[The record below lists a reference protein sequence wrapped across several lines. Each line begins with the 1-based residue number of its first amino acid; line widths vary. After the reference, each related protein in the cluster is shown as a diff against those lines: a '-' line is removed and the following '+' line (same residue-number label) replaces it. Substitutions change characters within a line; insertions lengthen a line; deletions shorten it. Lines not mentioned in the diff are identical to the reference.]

1 MVYQEKPMPRKPL
14 LVLAIALAACVA
26 AYGQSL
32 GDIARVNR
40 EKQTSATPNAKPATI
55 TNDDLGQDAPAKN
68 ASRPAG
74 TASSKPIRKAAQEGD
89 IDPRA
94 AAQWKRQIVAQ
105 QDKIATLQG
114 RVDEINATLHP
125 PGSAQFNGP
134 YNRYQTA
141 QMDRLANLQLQLD
154 EQKKKLA
161 EMQEE
166 ARQAGMHTTVYD
178 P

>member
-1 MVYQEKPMPRKPL
+1 MPRKPL
-14 LVLAIALAACVA
+14 LVLAIALGACVA

-32 GDIARVNR
+32 GDIARANR
-40 EKQTSATPNAKPATI
+40 EKQTPATSAKPAPI
-55 TNDDLGQDAPAKN
+55 TNDDLGQAPPAKDPP
-68 ASRPAG
+68 RPAG
-74 TASSKPIRKAAQEGD
+74 IANKPVRKTAQEGD
-89 IDPRA
+89 IDQRA

-125 PGSAQFNGP
+125 AGSAQFNGP

-141 QMDRLANLQLQLD
+141 QMDKLANLQLQLD

>member
-1 MVYQEKPMPRKPL
+1 MPRKLL
-14 LVLAIALAACVA
+14 LVLAIALGACVA

-32 GDIARVNR
+32 GDIARANR
-40 EKQTSATPNAKPATI
+40 EKQTSTTSTAKPSTVI
-55 TNDDLGQDAPAKN
+55 TNDDLGQDSPAKD

-74 TASSKPIRKAAQEGD
+74 TASNKPVRRIAQEGD
-89 IDPRA
+89 IDPHA
-94 AAQWKRQIVAQ
+94 AAQWKKQIVAQ

-114 RVDEINATLHP
+114 HVDEINATLHP
-125 PGSAQFNGP
+125 AGSAQFNGP

-141 QMDRLANLQLQLD
+141 QMDKLANLQLQLD

>member
-1 MVYQEKPMPRKPL
+1 MPRKSL
-14 LVLAIALAACVA
+14 LVVAIALATCA
-26 AYGQSL
+26 AAHGQSL
-32 GDIARVNR
+32 GDIARANR
-40 EKQTSATPNAKPATI
+40 EKQTSATAPAKPATVI
-55 TNDDLGQDAPAKN
+55 TNDDLGQDSPGKDEP
-68 ASRPAG
+68 RPAG
-74 TASSKPIRKAAQEGD
+74 TASKKPVRGPAQEGA

-105 QDKIATLQG
+105 KDKIATLQG

-125 PGSAQFNGP
+125 PGSAEFNGP